1 MKTSFSRLL
10 FVMLML
16 VQAVIAQAPVPK
28 IEVDKEKAA
37 KSETAVRELIQRI
50 VPRQADKFVLETIVP
65 DTITGKVM
73 DVIEIESQ
81 DGKIVLRGNSA
92 TSLAS
97 AFNYYLENYGNVS
110 VAWDGFDQLNL
121 PTPLPDV
128 RPKVRSVSYFSTRVA
143 YQPTTHAYTTA
154 YWDWTRWEHEI
165 DFLALHGFNRALLV
179 AGQEALWQKLWKD
192 YGYDDNAD
200 S

>member
-28 IEVDKEKAA
+28 IEVNKEKAA

-121 PTPLPDV
+121 ANAAARCAPEGSLRQLLFHARGLSANDA
-128 RPKVRSVSYFSTRVA
+128 RLHDRLLGLDSVGTR
-143 YQPTTHAYTTA
+143 
-154 YWDWTRWEHEI
+154 
-165 DFLALHGFNRALLV
+165 N
-179 AGQEALWQKLWKD
+179 
-192 YGYDDNAD
+192 
-200 S
+200 